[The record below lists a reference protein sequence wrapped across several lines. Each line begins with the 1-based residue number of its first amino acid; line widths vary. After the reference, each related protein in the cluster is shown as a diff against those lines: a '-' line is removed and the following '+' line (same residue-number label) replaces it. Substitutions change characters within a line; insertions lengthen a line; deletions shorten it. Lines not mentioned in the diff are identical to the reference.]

1 MNRQP
6 LPDLEGLK
14 TTIEKWPD
22 AALKNF
28 YENYEQREAIITEA
42 TKGFTLPWY
51 DVARVREQVNHMIAD
66 EAAQRFFGR
75 MGK

>member
-6 LPDLEGLK
+6 LPDLEGVK
-14 TTIEKWPD
+14 ETINKWPD
-22 AALKNF
+22 MALKNF
-28 YENYEQREAIITEA
+28 YDNYEEREKIIEETI
-42 TKGFTLPWY
+42 KDFTLPWY
-51 DVARVREQVNHMIAD
+51 DVARIREEIAFAVAD